1 MNASNTVKKTQSGLD
16 RAIRR
21 TQVRM
26 TKNKQRV
33 TRQMELRKRMQRNAN
48 SGMEMAAG
56 MFGDFFDK
64 MSGNDYSECR
74 TVARNG

>member
-16 RAIRR
+16 QAILR
-21 TQVRM
+21 TQGRM

-48 SGMEMAAG
+48 SGMAMAAG